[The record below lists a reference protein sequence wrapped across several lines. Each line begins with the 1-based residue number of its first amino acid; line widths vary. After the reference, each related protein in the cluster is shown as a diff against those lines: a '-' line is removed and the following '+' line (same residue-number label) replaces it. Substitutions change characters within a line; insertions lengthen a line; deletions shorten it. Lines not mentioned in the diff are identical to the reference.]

1 MMSEILKVSRLSV
14 CHASCFHKK
23 RTEAPKKCDG
33 INLCCF
39 QPKSVEFPK
48 TDMTSIEDIE
58 AGK

>member
-1 MMSEILKVSRLSV
+1 MHL
-14 CHASCFHKK
+14 CFHKK

-48 TDMTSIEDIE
+48 IDMTSIEDIE
-58 AGK
+58 TGKYDMDLIRSALDS

>member
-1 MMSEILKVSRLSV
+1 MVSEILKVSRLSV
-14 CHASCFHKK
+14 MHLCFHKK

-39 QPKSVEFPK
+39 QPESVEFLK
-48 TDMTSIEDIE
+48 FAMTSIEDIE